1 MTKAKV
7 TVVKPARK
15 RRALRLTCERMVSL
29 TPEIDAGVQRAC
41 TYLGSTGSQYMREAT
56 LMRLI
61 NDRIVL
67 PPSPPVPVETTA

>member
-1 MTKAKV
+1 
-7 TVVKPARK
+7 
-15 RRALRLTCERMVSL
+15 MVSL